1 VRSTELAKV
10 NPHALPDPSMTLP
23 LNFTLNAPAVPAVP
37 AVPAWLSGERTLV
50 LAIGLVA
57 LCAALVL
64 CLHG

>member
-1 VRSTELAKV
+1 MNL
-10 NPHALPDPSMTLP
+10 PALSDPSMTLP
-23 LNFTLNAPAVPAVP
+23 LNFSWNAPAGSVVPAAP

>member
-1 VRSTELAKV
+1 M
-10 NPHALPDPSMTLP
+10 NPHALTDPSMTLP
-23 LNFTLNAPAVPAVP
+23 LNFTLHQVSGAATAP

-50 LAIGLVA
+50 VAIGLVA

>member
-1 VRSTELAKV
+1 M

-23 LNFTLNAPAVPAVP
+23 LNFTLNAPAVP

>member
-1 VRSTELAKV
+1 MNL
-10 NPHALPDPSMTLP
+10 HALPDPSATLP
-23 LNFTLNAPAVPAVP
+23 LNFTLNAPAVT

-50 LAIGLVA
+50 VAVGLVA